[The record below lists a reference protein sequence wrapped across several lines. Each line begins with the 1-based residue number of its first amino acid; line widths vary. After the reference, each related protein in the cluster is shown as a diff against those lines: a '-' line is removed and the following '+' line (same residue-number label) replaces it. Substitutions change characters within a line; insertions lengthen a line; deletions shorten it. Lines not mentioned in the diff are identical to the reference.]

1 MEEQPLDAT
10 IQMPAQAST
19 LAPMVDDLYYFI
31 YWVSVVSFVLIVG
44 AMVYFAWR
52 FRRRKGV
59 KSKPPGHH
67 TALELLWTFSPL
79 IVLAYMFHQGF
90 QGFMFMSV
98 PPPNSINVRVEAYQ
112 WGWRFF
118 HPGAESSDNELTVPI
133 NRPVRLIMASM
144 PKGPNPG
151 EGAVIHSFF
160 VPALRVKRDVVPGMY
175 SSLWFEA
182 TRLGTFDIFC
192 TEYCGVGAPAEGAV
206 IDPNSLGTRDEQGRW
221 RPSAAAGHAGM
232 LSRLRVVS
240 QQDYDEY
247 RRALDNIPSSYNND
261 YVAWG
266 RDLFSANGCPA
277 CHVVAPG
284 APATVGPNLSNV
296 AGYPQELTN
305 GQSPVA
311 DLDYLRESIR
321 EPAAAIVAG
330 YANAAMPSFA
340 GLGEAKIDALAAYI
354 ASLSDRGQDV
364 GQAVLQA
371 HAE

>member
-1 MEEQPLDAT
+1 M
-10 IQMPAQAST
+10 
-19 LAPMVDDLYYFI
+19 AP
-31 YWVSVVSFVLIVG
+31 VG
-44 AMVYFAWR
+44 G
-52 FRRRKGV
+52 RR
-59 KSKPPGHH
+59 P
-67 TALELLWTFSPL
+67 
-79 IVLAYMFHQGF
+79 
-90 QGFMFMSV
+90 
-98 PPPNSINVRVEAYQ
+98 
-112 WGWRFF
+112 
-118 HPGAESSDNELTVPI
+118 
-133 NRPVRLIMASM
+133 
-144 PKGPNPG
+144 
-151 EGAVIHSFF
+151 
-160 VPALRVKRDVVPGMY
+160 
-175 SSLWFEA
+175 
-182 TRLGTFDIFC
+182 
-192 TEYCGVGAPAEGAV
+192 
-206 IDPNSLGTRDEQGRW
+206 
-221 RPSAAAGHAGM
+221 
-232 LSRLRVVS
+232 
-240 QQDYDEY
+240 
-247 RRALDNIPSSYNND
+247 LDNIPSSYNND